1 MRRTLLTTLALA
13 ALGCS
18 APTDPDHPE
27 AQLEQNRALW
37 IRSGV
42 TSYQIT
48 ISRVCECLP
57 EMAGPVVVEVRDK
70 VILQRRY
77 QTGAP
82 VDPTYASLFMDVPG
96 LFDLI
101 SDAITAT
108 AAAVSV
114 RYNDNLGYP
123 ESIAI
128 DWAAGA
134 VDDEVSYRI
143 TGFTVLR

>member
-1 MRRTLLTTLALA
+1 LTTLALA

-18 APTDPDHPE
+18 APTDPEHPE

-48 ISRVCECLP
+48 ISRLCECLP
-57 EMAGPVVVEVRDK
+57 ASSGPVIVEVRDK
-70 VILQRRY
+70 VIQQRRY
-77 QTGAP
+77 ETGAS
-82 VDPTYASLFMDVPG
+82 VDPAYASLFMDVPG

-101 SDAITAT
+101 NDAITAK

-114 RYNDNLGYP
+114 RYNENLGYP

-128 DWAAGA
+128 DWQAGA
-134 VDDEVSYRI
+134 ADDEVSYRI